1 MPANKGERAKRPFH
15 WLVNSVHVQ
24 VTGINVGCSM
34 KEVMGGILFFTL
46 KKPLIAHLSLRIVQ
60 KSPRRA
66 DLSPPVGTYLS
77 PSFFLHLPLKA
88 GCFNLAALT
97 RDRLEFHLLP
107 ESHEDVLSL
116 LRLRKT

>member
-1 MPANKGERAKRPFH
+1 
-15 WLVNSVHVQ
+15 
-24 VTGINVGCSM
+24 M
-34 KEVMGGILFFTL
+34 KEVTGGILFFTL
-46 KKPLIAHLSLRIVQ
+46 KKPLIAHLTLRIVQ
-60 KSPRRA
+60 KPPRRA